1 MYCKSITD
9 EAVYIMQEAIEMANL
24 VMEPVCIIDIGGEL
38 DVMLASSVTSGTN
51 ILEIVQPAFSNM
63 TK

>member
-9 EAVYIMQEAIEMANL
+9 EALFVMQEAIEMANL
-24 VMEPVCIIDIGGEL
+24 IREPVCIIDVGGEL

-51 ILEIVQPAFSNM
+51 ILEIVQFEP
-63 TK
+63 